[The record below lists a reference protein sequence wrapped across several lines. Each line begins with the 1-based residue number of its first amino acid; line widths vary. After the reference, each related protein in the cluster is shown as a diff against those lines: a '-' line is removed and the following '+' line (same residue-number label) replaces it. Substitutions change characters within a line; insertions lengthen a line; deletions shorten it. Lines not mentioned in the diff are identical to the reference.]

1 MELFI
6 SEEIKE
12 FIQDNELV
20 NIQQS
25 PTSELYDLWK
35 DQDGCVWD
43 YEKIKNAFEE
53 YRYEQAQEA
62 MADAGPA

>member
-6 SEEIKE
+6 NEEIKG
-12 FIQDNELV
+12 FIRDNELV

-35 DQDGCVWD
+35 DQNGCVWD

-53 YRYEQAQEA
+53 SRHKQTQEA
-62 MADAGPA
+62 MADA

>member
-6 SEEIKE
+6 NEEIKG
-12 FIQDNELV
+12 FIRDNELV

-25 PTSELYDLWK
+25 PASELYDLWK
-35 DQDGCVWD
+35 DRDGCIWD

-53 YRYEQAQEA
+53 SRHKQTQEA
-62 MADAGPA
+62 MADA